1 MFRNV
6 RRLALSESWGQVP
19 GMPDPHALIPP
30 RFFQGPQ
37 ARQGARESG
46 LMHSLAREAHPGGRW
61 GGSDVIYMCTHTWSI
76 QLPASSLLSL
86 QSSQEHLLLLL
97 RLRSQSLGSRHHR
110 SCRLFQSHVWG
121 CGEHPLSQGWLCG
134 IRACAKA
141 PRPLLASDRD
151 RAKGQSR

>member
-46 LMHSLAREAHPGGRW
+46 LMHSLAREAHPGG
-61 GGSDVIYMCTHTWSI
+61 GGGAVMSFTCVPT
-76 QLPASSLLSL
+76 LGVSSY
-86 QSSQEHLLLLL
+86 QQVH
-97 RLRSQSLGSRHHR
+97 
-110 SCRLFQSHVWG
+110 F
-121 CGEHPLSQGWLCG
+121 
-134 IRACAKA
+134 
-141 PRPLLASDRD
+141 
-151 RAKGQSR
+151 